1 LKVKFFGPETGE
13 QEMKF
18 VTQASNSIIK
28 FLWLSHDKRKQL
40 GRGETSSV
48 EKCFLAGDKMLK
60 TSDTKLR
67 LTFSEDT

>member
-40 GRGETSSV
+40 GRRETSSV
-48 EKCFLAGDKMLK
+48 EKCF
-60 TSDTKLR
+60 
-67 LTFSEDT
+67 FSGR